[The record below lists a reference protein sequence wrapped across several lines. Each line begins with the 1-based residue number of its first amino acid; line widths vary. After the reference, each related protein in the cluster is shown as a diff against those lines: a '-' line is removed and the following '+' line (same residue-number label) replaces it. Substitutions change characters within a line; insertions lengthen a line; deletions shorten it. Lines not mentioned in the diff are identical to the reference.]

1 MQVVWQ
7 VAIETHIISPVHWKA
22 FMNAFVNLI
31 AFLFLLNPANKS
43 DKKKCPEIGCHSLSD
58 TRSLGNWK
66 QTLWSTFRTASLT
79 LLANKAWGVYFQ
91 FWGHTVVARLSN
103 WFLVLV
109 FIWSFPVKEVQFAFR
124 DSLLNWISAVIDFSL
139 MWFYFWFLSGSKE
152 SITLFAQRAK
162 EKEFFS
168 WSHC

>member
-1 MQVVWQ
+1 MPWN
-7 VAIETHIISPVHWKA
+7 W
-22 FMNAFVNLI
+22 M
-31 AFLFLLNPANKS
+31 
-43 DKKKCPEIGCHSLSD
+43 SLSSD

-66 QTLWSTFRTASLT
+66 QTLWSIFRTSSLT
-79 LLANKAWGVYFQ
+79 LLANRVWGVYFQ
-91 FWGHTVVARLSN
+91 FWGHTVVGRLSN

-109 FIWSFPVKEVQFAFR
+109 FIWSFSVKEVQFAFR

-162 EKEFFS
+162 EKEFLVDLTVNFHN
-168 WSHC
+168 WYHTEKMGYNFILSHENSAWL